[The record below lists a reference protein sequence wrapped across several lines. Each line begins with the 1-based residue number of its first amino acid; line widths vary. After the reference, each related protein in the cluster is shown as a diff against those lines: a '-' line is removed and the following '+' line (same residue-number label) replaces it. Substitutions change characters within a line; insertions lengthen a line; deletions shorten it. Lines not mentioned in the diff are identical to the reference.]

1 MTIEFHPLA
10 HIFPL
15 IEGADFDA
23 LVADIKAH
31 GLAEKIVMH
40 EGRPLDGRNR
50 WRALVRIGLTD
61 EEILCCHTERFV
73 GTDPLAFVISK
84 NLKRRHLSES
94 QRAMVAAELA
104 KLKLGANQHSE
115 GPSIEEASKLLN
127 VGHAS
132 VERARVV
139 REQGAP
145 ELVAAVKQGE
155 VSVSAAAVVA
165 TQPVEQQRELV
176 ARGEKEII
184 AAASKIRTQK
194 RERKTAQARAA
205 DTERTEAPQPSPEQ
219 QPDATLSEPTAEA
232 PPPDPYFA
240 TIEGIVATLS
250 NALASIEDGQDLS
263 GKAIAVKEIRD
274 KALAA
279 ERQFRE
285 IRSSAQLRAG
295 ELLLEMG
302 KAGIRET
309 GKPTKGRRVG
319 TYTTVPKLRDL
330 GGITRKQ
337 SQDWQRL
344 AKRQRRKLE
353 AALAGKTVRRRSSLR
368 RHRRRSRP
376 AA

>member
-1 MTIEFHPLA
+1 
-10 HIFPL
+10 
-15 IEGADFDA
+15 
-23 LVADIKAH
+23 
-31 GLAEKIVMH
+31 MH

-184 AAASKIRTQK
+184 AAASKIKTEK
-194 RERKTAQARAA
+194 RERKAKARAA
-205 DTERTEAPQPSPEQ
+205 DTERTEAPEASPEQ
-219 QPDATLSEPTAEA
+219 QADATLSEPTAEA

-250 NALASIEDGQDLS
+250 
-263 GKAIAVKEIRD
+263 RD

-319 TYTTVPKLRDL
+319 AYTTVPKLRDL
-330 GGITRKQ
+330 GGIARKQ

-353 AALAGKTVRRRSSLR
+353 AALAGQTVRRRSSPR
-368 RHRRRSRP
+368 TQRRRSRP

>member
-1 MTIEFHPLA
+1 
-10 HIFPL
+10 
-15 IEGADFDA
+15 
-23 LVADIKAH
+23 
-31 GLAEKIVMH
+31 MH

-184 AAASKIRTQK
+184 AAASKIKTEK
-194 RERKTAQARAA
+194 RERKAKARAA
-205 DTERTEAPQPSPEQ
+205 DTERTEAPEASPEQ
-219 QPDATLSEPTAEA
+219 QADATLSEPTAEA

-250 NALASIEDGQDLS
+250 NALASIEDGQDLR

-319 TYTTVPKLRDL
+319 AYTTVPKLRDL

-353 AALAGKTVRRRSSLR
+353 AALAGQTVRRRSSPR
-368 RHRRRSRP
+368 TQRRRSRP